1 MKITELL
8 TSAEQV
14 EALESAIRSL
24 PGGHDAVEAAI
35 EVVIS
40 GRNTETV

>member
-24 PGGHDAVEAAI
+24 PGGHEAVEAAI
-35 EVVIS
+35 SVVIA
-40 GRNTETV
+40 GRSTEAV

>member
-24 PGGHDAVEAAI
+24 PGGHEAVEAAI

-40 GRNTETV
+40 GRNAEAV